1 MELLTFDSFVSLS
14 FAHFGWFNMLRRIL
28 LIFVT
33 RSNWLFVNTKSS
45 RKFRKQ
51 AAVKWTRICFNVW
64 HMSCEMDLHK
74 ANGMQKRKIKL
85 NNSII
90 MNEML
95 NDSANGFLGIFDAMQ
110 TRIQFWFF
118 FHLWKWIVN
127 QFIYPKNLQQMILDN
142 SNHPNRTP
150 ASTFCISFCIC
161 FFLSPSSSSSSS
173 ICLSNPSENQMNY
186 FENKCPIF
194 FVVSLGQTNFSDGSF
209 LWFCTYDSIFISLHP
224 WNGIWNYIHGVC
236 MLYVVCVLNVHA
248 CIIKL
253 YI

>member
-64 HMSCEMDLHK
+64 HMSCEMDSHR
-74 ANGMQKRKIKL
+74 ANGMQKCKIKL

-95 NDSANGFLGIFDAMQ
+95 NESANGFLGVFDAMQ

-118 FHLWKWIVN
+118 FHLSKWIVN
-127 QFIYPKNLQQMILDN
+127 QFIYPKNLQPMILDN

-161 FFLSPSSSSSSS
+161 FFCRRHHHHHRRFVYPTHPKIRWIILRT
-173 ICLSNPSENQMNY
+173 NVR
-186 FENKCPIF
+186 F
-194 FVVSLGQTNFSDGSF
+194 FSLFRWDRQILVMVVF